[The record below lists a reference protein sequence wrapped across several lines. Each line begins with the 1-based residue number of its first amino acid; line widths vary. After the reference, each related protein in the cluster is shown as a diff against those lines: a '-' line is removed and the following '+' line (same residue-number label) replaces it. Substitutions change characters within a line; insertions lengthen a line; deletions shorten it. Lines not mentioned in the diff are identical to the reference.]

1 MNLGLRHK
9 RVHRYSVVG
18 ESGPRLNSHTDTRTM
33 KRLFRHFLTFCF
45 VCSTASLTFV
55 FNPLL
60 ILTAQLPFELY
71 NGDFFGI
78 AFGVSIGVAAGF
90 GGFVAQRP
98 WRDSR
103 SLYKRWRGIT
113 AVAAL
118 AAGAVSGIGFWGEV
132 WATAMRSFRSGGTN
146 RPGILRS
153 P

>member
-1 MNLGLRHK
+1 
-9 RVHRYSVVG
+9 
-18 ESGPRLNSHTDTRTM
+18 M
-33 KRLFRHFLTFCF
+33 KRLFKHFLTFCF
-45 VCSTASLTFV
+45 VCSAASLTFV

-60 ILTAQLPFELY
+60 ILTAQFPFELY
-71 NGDFFGI
+71 NGDFFGL

-132 WATAMRSFRSGGTN
+132 WVYSHAFFPFWWDQPAGHLALTVAILCVLIGYVLTN
-146 RPGILRS
+146 KNQAGS